1 MVLRPERAMS
11 GAKMNDSLGD
21 SPACSFLEALAEM
34 KLQTSLALCQ
44 STAKLRESKP
54 SLCFCLGR
62 RMFKKQIFEK
72 ILESEVS
79 SCVICPRDESH
90 WSWEEKKK
98 CFSSRHNE
106 DCMMQVTAIASSIES
121 KGKQFF

>member
-1 MVLRPERAMS
+1 MS

-44 STAKLRESKP
+44 STAKLRDSKT
-54 SLCFCLGR
+54 LLVFL
-62 RMFKKQIFEK
+62 
-72 ILESEVS
+72 
-79 SCVICPRDESH
+79 
-90 WSWEEKKK
+90 SWEENVQKSRFLKRFEKVKFLAVLSAPGMSHTGRGRRRK